1 MNYNI
6 NIKDNNIVCHLL
18 TGAGEV
24 AAKAAKRLDR
34 AKDENSSVAYYAMK
48 FKEAEAIYASLDYL
62 WHKNHHAS
70 LKSYGGDDPVSKAE
84 LAVRKAEVS
93 REKAKLDL
101 AVLEAEKAEKA
112 WLAA

>member
-18 TGAGEV
+18 DGAGEV
-24 AAKAAKRLDR
+24 AVKAAKRLDR

-62 WHKNHHAS
+62 WHKNRHAS
-70 LKSYGGDDPVSKAE
+70 LKTYAGDDPVSKAE
-84 LAVRKAEVS
+84 LLVSKAEVAK
-93 REKAKLDL
+93 EKAKLDL

-112 WLAA
+112 WLDA